1 MEFYEIKGKVPLRGE
16 YTVKGAKNAVLPIMA
31 ASLIRPGIHHI
42 YGCPDITD
50 VSAMMCIL
58 REMGVDVSRES
69 NNVVTIDSVGLRR
82 AEVSREMMMT
92 MRSSVFLLGALL
104 ARCGEASVFRPGGCK
119 IGRRPI
125 DIHITGLQKLGYQ
138 VEEQD
143 DQIVCRGRCK
153 GGHVILPYP
162 SVGATENLM
171 MAAAAG
177 KGIVVIENCA
187 REPEIVD
194 LQGFLRCCGFR
205 IYGAGGSRII
215 IHGRPELIHQ
225 DGFES
230 TYFVIED
237 RIEAATYMMAVAGT
251 GGDVLL
257 RNIRPELL
265 GDVLKMLEAA
275 GAVIRCNEN
284 MIALR
289 GPQRLQSPGMI
300 LTRPF
305 PGFPTDCQPQALTML
320 SCADGMTTI
329 REDVFESRFT
339 HKKEL
344 MNMGADIEIC
354 GKNAIIK
361 GVCSLEG
368 KAVTAQ
374 DLRGGAALVLAGL
387 MADGTTTV
395 TGLSHIDRGY
405 ENFHKGLQELGGLIE
420 RRT

>member
-1 MEFYEIKGKVPLRGE
+1 MEFYEIEGKVPLRGE

-31 ASLIRPGIHHI
+31 ASLIRPGNYHIH
-42 YGCPDITD
+42 GCPDITD
-50 VSAMMCIL
+50 VSSMMCIL
-58 REMGVDVSRES
+58 KNLGVDVSRE
-69 NNVVTIDSVGLRR
+69 NDILTIDSGNLHGT
-82 AEVSREMMMT
+82 EVSREMMMT
-92 MRSSVFLLGALL
+92 MRSSVFLMGALL

-119 IGRRPI
+119 IGKRPI
-125 DIHITGLQKLGYQ
+125 DIHIAGLRALGYQ
-138 VEEQD
+138 LEEGEA
-143 DQIVCRGRCK
+143 QITCSGRCK
-153 GGHVILPYP
+153 GGHVILSYP

-177 KGIVVIENCA
+177 NGIVVIENCA

-205 IYGAGGSRII
+205 IYGAGESRIVI
-215 IHGRPELIHQ
+215 YGRPELIKSR
-225 DGFES
+225 GFES
-230 TYFVIED
+230 TYFAIED

-251 GGDVLL
+251 GGDALL
-257 RNIRPELL
+257 RNIRPELM
-265 GDVLKMLEAA
+265 GDVLKMLEAT
-275 GAVIRCNEN
+275 GTVIRCNEN

-289 GPQRLQSPGMI
+289 GPQRLKSPGMI
-300 LTRPF
+300 LTGPF

-339 HKKEL
+339 HKKAL

-361 GVCSLEG
+361 GVYSLKG
-368 KAVTAQ
+368 KMVAAQ

-387 MADGTTTV
+387 MAEGTTTV